1 MNTPFQPDRRRFLLG
16 AGTALAGTA
25 LGVTTGFGIDNAAAA
40 SRLVYAGFGGSYERA
55 VRAALFDPFAKSAGV
70 DVVLTTGGS
79 DVAKIREMV
88 RAGRPTWDLIDAQ
101 GATLGQFI
109 SDGLLQPLDSPLA
122 GAADIFDHA
131 RVTPYS
137 VPWYQFSL
145 NLFWNTAAVKGEPA
159 TWADVW
165 NVAKFPGK
173 RGLSKL
179 PWFSV
184 EIALL
189 ADGVP
194 LDKLYPL
201 DVDRAFASLDRIRPH
216 AVFLDTN
223 SLANAISSQEIVIGI
238 ISLARIK
245 AIQQAGVKLQY
256 SWQQALTD
264 VQQLVVLKGA
274 PDAANA
280 RAAIEFALR
289 PDRQLALLDQIG
301 CTPTTRAALAKIAPE
316 RARDLAGTDYTR
328 KTSFYLN
335 ADWWGKHGTEVGR
348 RWQDWLAG

>member
-1 MNTPFQPDRRRFLLG
+1 MPISFQLKRRQFLLTGG
-16 AGTALAGTA
+16 AALAGAA
-25 LGVTTGFGIDNAAAA
+25 LEGFNIPSAVAGG
-40 SRLVYAGFGGSYERA
+40 RLVYAGFGGSYERA
-55 VRAALFDPFAKSAGV
+55 VRLALFDPYTKAA
-70 DVVLTTGGS
+70 DVEVVMTTGGS
-79 DVAKIREMV
+79 DVARIRAMV
-88 RAGRPTWDLIDAQ
+88 RAGRPQWDLIDAQ

-109 SDGLLQPLDSPLA
+109 NDGLLQPLDAKLT
-122 GAADIFDHA
+122 GTEDIFDRA
-131 RVTPYS
+131 RITPFS

-145 NLFWNTAAVKGEPA
+145 NLFWNTTAVKGEPA
-159 TWADVW
+159 SWADVW

-179 PWFSV
+179 PWFSL

-223 SLANAISSQEIVIGI
+223 SLANAISSQEITMGI

-280 RAAIEFALR
+280 LSAIGFALH

-301 CTPTTRAALAKIAPE
+301 CTPTTRTALAKIPPE
-316 RARDLAGTDYTR
+316 RARDLAGTDFTR

-335 ADWWGKHGTEVGR
+335 ADWWGKHGLEVGR